1 MANSWYPSGRDRF
14 ATGDIDWTNAST
26 PIRVVGVKVTGSDT
40 YTFASSHTTI
50 NDVDVTARMGLAS
63 CSGRTTDGEGELD
76 ASDTRI
82 VSCSAS
88 TTTSGTVE
96 ALIVYEVGG
105 ASTSSYLLF
114 YIDDFTATTCTGR
127 DINITWAAPGSN
139 AVAKL

>member
-14 ATGDIDWTNAST
+14 AKGLIDWTDAGT
-26 PIRVVGVKVTGSDT
+26 AIRVVGVKTTGNGI
-40 YTFASSHTTI
+40 YTFSSAHTTI
-50 NDVDVTARMGLAS
+50 QDVDITARMGFAS

-76 ASDTRI
+76 ASNTVI
-82 VSCSAS
+82 TSCSAS

-96 ALIVYEVGG
+96 ALIVYELT
-105 ASTSSYLLF
+105 ASASSFLLV